1 MEHPTRSLLRG
12 CHGCVP
18 TNPDVE
24 APVMSVIASHGGVNK
39 KDAEAGVTV
48 RIPSHGAITQGD
60 IVTLY

>member
-1 MEHPTRSLLRG
+1 
-12 CHGCVP
+12 
-18 TNPDVE
+18 
-24 APVMSVIASHGGVNK
+24 MSVIASHGGVNK